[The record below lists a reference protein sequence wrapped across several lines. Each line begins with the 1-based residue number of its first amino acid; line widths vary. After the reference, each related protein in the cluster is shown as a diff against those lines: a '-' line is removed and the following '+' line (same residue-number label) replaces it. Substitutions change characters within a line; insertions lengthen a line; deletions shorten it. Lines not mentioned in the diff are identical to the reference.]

1 MPCAPGRRSVRSAV
15 HVWLLIAVIALLVPA
30 QVQASEASID
40 WRSIINQHSGRKD
53 LSIRERL
60 ELAIARAN
68 VGDVFGAQ
76 REFEALDRAGWT
88 QEVQEMLS
96 ESKARLEENPD
107 SLMDLN
113 VVAFTSYVMEDYELS
128 CATFQRVLEV
138 DGGNDWPQLFLAWT
152 YGKLGKIDEGI
163 AELETVRK
171 KHPFNVVV
179 LGLLLFAKSQ
189 R

>member
-1 MPCAPGRRSVRSAV
+1 MPFDLNRGRVRVGIIA
-15 HVWLLIAVIALLVPA
+15 WLVFVVIASLVPA
-30 QVQASEASID
+30 QVQAGEAAINWRAIID
-40 WRSIINQHSGRKD
+40 QYSGRKD

-138 DGGNDWPQLFLAWT
+138 DGGNDWPRLFLAWT